1 MRKQHLFAISNTQRM
16 NKKIHPQRYN
26 LVSSIGS
33 DSFIFAFSLFSHY
46 FNRLEHDINMKSF
59 VDLKANARSALLG
72 RYSVLIGAGIL
83 AWLIAALIEIPFS
96 RMLQEGFY
104 YIHIFRIIWAYVG
117 MLFVGLIGLLFNIG
131 ITHMHMESARDIR
144 PQFSDLLYPFRNRP
158 DKFIGCE
165 LILILISFVCTLPG
179 AAVTAIAALRS
190 GTLTSLVLS
199 SQLITGLILLVIG
212 FVVQLILGRLFSQ
225 VSYLLLDH
233 PDYRVLEALHE
244 SFSPDERS

>member
-1 MRKQHLFAISNTQRM
+1 M
-16 NKKIHPQRYN
+16 P
-26 LVSSIGS
+26 
-33 DSFIFAFSLFSHY
+33 
-46 FNRLEHDINMKSF
+46 
-59 VDLKANARSALLG
+59 
-72 RYSVLIGAGIL
+72 
-83 AWLIAALIEIPFS
+83 
-96 RMLQEGFY
+96 
-104 YIHIFRIIWAYVG
+104 II
-117 MLFVGLIGLLFNIG
+117 
-131 ITHMHMESARDIR
+131 ARDIR

-212 FVVQLILGRLFSQ
+212 FVVQLILGLAFSQ

-233 PDYRVLEALHE
+233 PDYRVTEALRE
-244 SFSPDERS
+244 SFRLMRGRKLRYFLLQLSFIGWWLLGILTLGLGFLWIIPYMLQTNTQFYLNLKEFS